1 MKTKTTLASVRTES
15 EIARKLDG
23 LPEQSRELIRSIFEY
38 PRDYVLLSLRQVAR
52 KLSVDASTL
61 LRWLRALGFHK
72 YADFRIYLHERAIN
86 LATSIEALE
95 RTPPQT
101 GVPGLVHN
109 SLECDLR
116 NLQSLRAAIDPDR
129 LLNVA
134 RHLWKARRIFILA
147 GDMSASLGS
156 YLEYTLSM
164 IGMNAV
170 HAPTPGA
177 MVHRTRSA
185 SSADLVLAITFGRG
199 LSATVEALA
208 QGSRQSAFCVG
219 VSDNYLSPL
228 VDLCQEFFIT
238 PTERA
243 SFATSYTG
251 AMAFL
256 NALLVVVT
264 SLRQENLQP
273 VLESISEEQR
283 TSERFYSRQ
292 RR

>member
-1 MKTKTTLASVRTES
+1 MKTKATIASVRTET
-15 EIARKLDG
+15 EIVRKLDS
-23 LPEQSRELIRSIFEY
+23 LPEQARELIQSIFER

-52 KLSVDASTL
+52 KQSVDASTL
-61 LRWLRALGFHK
+61 LRWLRALGFIK
-72 YADFRIYLHERAIN
+72 YADFRVYLHERAIN

-95 RTPPQT
+95 RAAPQT
-101 GVPGLVHN
+101 GVSGLVHG
-109 SLECDLR
+109 SLDCDLR
-116 NLQSLRAAIDPDR
+116 NLQALRAAIDPDR
-129 LLNVA
+129 LLSLA
-134 RHLWKARRIFILA
+134 RHIWKARRIFILA

-177 MVHRTRSA
+177 MVHRARSA
-185 SSADLVLAITFGRG
+185 GSSDLVLAITFGRG
-199 LSATVEALA
+199 LSATVEAVSQA
-208 QGSRQSAFCVG
+208 ARQGAFCAG

-228 VDLCQEFFIT
+228 ADICQEFFIT

-256 NALLVVVT
+256 NAILVVVT
-264 SLRQENLQP
+264 SLRQQSLQP

-283 TSERFYSRQ
+283 TGERFYSKE